1 MCSALGDLGKDVA
14 RNRNRNPSISL
25 VVSRCIIVVVLLLLL
40 LSLSAKTRERRDVC
54 KTLKRALEDFSSMC
68 AQKALSRN
76 SVFSWCT
83 KKVSPLFFTE
93 TVIYTCV
100 RVNTHT
106 HTHTIFLEYY
116 YIYYVSYGL
125 VSAQFRRE
133 AAHDVGYDFWT
144 REIGALC
151 LLSTP
156 LYSQRVKKETKKRKK
171 SLSICLGFHT
181 LLCVS
186 LSRK

>member
-25 VVSRCIIVVVLLLLL
+25 VVSRCIIVVVVVPLL

-83 KKVSPLFFTE
+83 KKVSPLFFYRDRYLYVCESKHTH
-93 TVIYTCV
+93 
-100 RVNTHT
+100 THT

-156 LYSQRVKKETKKRKK
+156 L
-171 SLSICLGFHT
+171 
-181 LLCVS
+181 
-186 LSRK
+186 